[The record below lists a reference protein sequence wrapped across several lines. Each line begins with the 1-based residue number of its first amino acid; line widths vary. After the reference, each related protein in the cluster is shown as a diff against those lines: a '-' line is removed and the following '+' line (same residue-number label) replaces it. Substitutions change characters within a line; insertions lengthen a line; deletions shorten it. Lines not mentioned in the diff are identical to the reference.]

1 MDALQRALPHVHV
14 VVSWLSTG
22 MFGCF
27 PLVIEHSGFGRHAS
41 RLIVMKFPESMSQV
55 VQSKARAVSL
65 LYLPVVQL
73 LQSDSAVLSAA
84 SLYLPSGQSVQSSCS
99 V

>member
-1 MDALQRALPHVHV
+1 
-14 VVSWLSTG
+14 

-41 RLIVMKFPESMSQV
+41 WFIVMKFPESMSQV
-55 VQSKARAVSL
+55 VQSEVRAVSL
-65 LYLPVVQL
+65 LYLPVVQR
-73 LQSDSAVLSAA
+73 LQLVSVVLDVR
-84 SLYLPSGQSVQSSCS
+84 SLYLPSRQSVQTTCS